1 LQIKEPKSEK
11 QMVWKL

>member
-11 QMVWKL
+11 QMVWKF